1 MMCGR
6 FVLFGIFVLYG
17 IFVWY
22 GRFVWCD
29 KFVLFGRFVIIFTG
43 AVSDAFDN
51 WPTYSCFLH
60 RSSLT
65 R

>member
-1 MMCGR
+1 MIMMCGR
-6 FVLFGIFVLYG
+6 FVLFSIFVLYG
-17 IFVWY
+17 RFVWY
-22 GRFVWCD
+22 GR
-29 KFVLFGRFVIIFTG
+29 FVLFGRFVIIFTG
-43 AVSDAFDN
+43 VVSDAFDN